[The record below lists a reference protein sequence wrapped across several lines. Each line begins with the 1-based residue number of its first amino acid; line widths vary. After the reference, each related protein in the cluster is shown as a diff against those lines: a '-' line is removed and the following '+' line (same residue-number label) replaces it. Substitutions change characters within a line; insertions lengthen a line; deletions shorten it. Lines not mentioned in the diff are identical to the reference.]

1 MVFKKVTMNGWSSS
15 GVSAVPDPAPYL
27 LSLMRY
33 LLCPVRLIA
42 AKREKIL
49 LSQYQQIAS
58 LVFSIGSEVHKCS
71 IIIQDNIE
79 REAMSRL
86 LLINDALY

>member
-1 MVFKKVTMNGWSSS
+1 MTMNGWSSCRVCGGQTQHHIS
-15 GVSAVPDPAPYL
+15 S
-27 LSLMRY
+27 
-33 LLCPVRLIA
+33 LCPVRLIA

>member
-1 MVFKKVTMNGWSSS
+1 MAGAVV
-15 GVSAVPDPAPYL
+15 VSAVPEPAPYL

-33 LLCPVRLIA
+33 LLCPGRLIA